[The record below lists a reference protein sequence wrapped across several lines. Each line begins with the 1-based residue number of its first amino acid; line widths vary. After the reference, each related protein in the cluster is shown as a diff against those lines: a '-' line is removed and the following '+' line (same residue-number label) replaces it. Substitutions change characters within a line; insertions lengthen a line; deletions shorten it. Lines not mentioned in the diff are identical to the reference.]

1 MENGAVIRA
10 TELTGRSVV
19 DLDSAEDVGRIDRI
33 VLGPD
38 TRQVAGF
45 LVSRG
50 AALTGGRT
58 QMAVP
63 ASSVR
68 AIGPDAITI
77 HRARTVDAG
86 AIERIETLP
95 KASDVIGRKVVS
107 EDGRLLGKVED
118 VLIHRGDGR
127 IIGYTLGEL
136 DVLNRLEGLFR
147 RDKKDHEPY
156 LRADAELRMG
166 KELIVAPVGAITEEL
181 RRDEG
186 HLAEVVSRAS
196 EPERRGI
203 EPGAPLAPRTSIRRA
218 D

>member
-1 MENGAVIRA
+1 MENRAVIRA
-10 TELTGRSVV
+10 TELTGRAVV
-19 DLDSAEDVGRIDRI
+19 DLDGAEEVGRIDRI
-33 VLGPD
+33 VLDPD

-58 QMAVP
+58 HMTVP
-63 ASSVR
+63 AASVH

-77 HRARTVDAG
+77 HRARSVDA
-86 AIERIETLP
+86 AATERIEALP

-107 EDGRLLGKVED
+107 EDGRFLGKVDD
-118 VLIHRGDGR
+118 VLIDRGDGR
-127 IIGYTLGEL
+127 IVGYTLGEL

-156 LRADAELRMG
+156 LRADAELSMG
-166 KELIVAPVGAITEEL
+166 KDLIVAPVGAISEEL
-181 RRDEG
+181 RRREAPADVAS
-186 HLAEVVSRAS
+186 HLS

-203 EPGAPLAPRTSIRRA
+203 EPGASLAPGSSIRRA

>member
-1 MENGAVIRA
+1 MENRAVIRA
-10 TELTGRSVV
+10 TELNGRSVV
-19 DLDSAEDVGRIDRI
+19 DLDSAEEVGRIDRI
-33 VLGPD
+33 VLDPD

-58 QMAVP
+58 QMTVP

-86 AIERIETLP
+86 SIERLETLP

-107 EDGRLLGKVED
+107 EDGRLLGKVDD
-118 VLIHRGDGR
+118 VLIHRADGR
-127 IIGYTLGEL
+127 IIGYTLGE
-136 DVLNRLEGLFR
+136 VLNRLEGLFR

-166 KELIVAPVGAITEEL
+166 KELIVAPVGAMTEEL